1 MFGLHCSSMIAEE
14 KAAMPFGMHHVL
26 TMVVCRGETLNL
38 PHMMGLPNRCP
49 RTDLEKLVFL
59 CRWHRE

>member
-1 MFGLHCSSMIAEE
+1 MKM
-14 KAAMPFGMHHVL
+14 
-26 TMVVCRGETLNL
+26 VCRGETLNL

-59 CRWHRE
+59 CRCRCEKS